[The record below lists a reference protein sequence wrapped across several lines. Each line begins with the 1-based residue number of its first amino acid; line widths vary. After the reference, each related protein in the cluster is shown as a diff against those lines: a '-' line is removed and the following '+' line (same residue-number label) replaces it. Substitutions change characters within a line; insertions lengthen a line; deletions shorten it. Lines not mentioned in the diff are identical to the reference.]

1 MEFTDDITFQI
12 HQADTIFA
20 QIDQNGDCQL
30 SLQEFEAYVA
40 KRNSN

>member
-12 HQADTIFA
+12 HQCDTIFS

-30 SLQEFEAYVA
+30 NIHEFEAYVS
-40 KRNSN
+40 KRNSA